1 MDIYNEGE
9 SDEVKDI
16 EEILRE
22 LEDVKLGDLE
32 FPEEKNEKLEIEEI
46 ENIQET
52 FIEKVV
58 DQKKTISRDVDN
70 TIWRRFDSWVF
81 PLALIENELIIKEG
95 DYQEYR
101 YNELKGPDGSKTGL
115 YSCVMKDSSK
125 LDKHKNPKWI
135 PLNGT
140 LTRRYVVV
148 NMNAFI
154 KQYFRDIR
162 FTLDPIV
169 YHKPYHLSKQ
179 IFVDYSP
186 EICSYNEL
194 ENKIKYLRGIS
205 GNLTDT
211 KVYASVLISNSYNG
225 RMSLRMDTV
234 PYVCFNF
241 STGETVYLNDFFTLC
256 NNSLY
261 LEDFISRK
269 INVFDYIVESFN
281 KIENCIEQ
289 QKNIETNEETI
300 RIVNDKFYHK
310 KNRICQEQM
319 MEIDETTNMF
329 NMHINSS
336 LSLMNF
342 YFIDSHKRLFSTYKQ
357 LLKTN

>member
-1 MDIYNEGE
+1 
-9 SDEVKDI
+9 
-16 EEILRE
+16 L
-22 LEDVKLGDLE
+22 L
-32 FPEEKNEKLEIEEI
+32 
-46 ENIQET
+46 
-52 FIEKVV
+52 
-58 DQKKTISRDVDN
+58 
-70 TIWRRFDSWVF
+70 
-81 PLALIENELIIKEG
+81 
-95 DYQEYR
+95 
-101 YNELKGPDGSKTGL
+101 
-115 YSCVMKDSSK
+115 
-125 LDKHKNPKWI
+125 
-135 PLNGT
+135 
-140 LTRRYVVV
+140 
-148 NMNAFI
+148 
-154 KQYFRDIR
+154 
-162 FTLDPIV
+162 
-169 YHKPYHLSKQ
+169 
-179 IFVDYSP
+179 
-186 EICSYNEL
+186 
-194 ENKIKYLRGIS
+194 
-205 GNLTDT
+205 DT

-269 INVFDYIVESFN
+269 INVFEYIVESFN

-289 QKNIETNEETI
+289 QKIIEADEETL

-319 MEIDETTNMF
+319 MKMDETPNMF